1 MKYVPQFFGTC
12 KDTDERAYEKNML
25 KFIGKRLLTMIPVLL
40 GISLII
46 FLIMNLTPGD
56 ASGLILG
63 EGATKEAVEELR
75 EEMGWNDPVLV
86 QYGRYMVNVLTK
98 GDFGTSYI
106 SKVPVTHELAERLPN
121 TVKLAIG
128 SVVLMVMLG
137 IPIGILSAVK
147 QYSLVDN
154 VTLLTSMLICAMPSF
169 FMGLCLMLLFSLKLR
184 WLPAIGADTWKHF
197 ILPCITCCSV
207 HLAQLIRMT
216 RSNML
221 EVIRTDYVRTA
232 RAKGA
237 SERRVI
243 FGHALRNALL
253 PVITIVGLNLGAML
267 GGAVIT
273 ESVFSISGVGTMI
286 VNGIRKKDTPSV
298 MAAILLVAVM
308 ISLVNLI
315 VDIIYAYVDP
325 RLRSKLK

>member
-1 MKYVPQFFGTC
+1 
-12 KDTDERAYEKNML
+12 
-25 KFIGKRLLTMIPVLL
+25 
-40 GISLII
+40 
-46 FLIMNLTPGD
+46 
-56 ASGLILG
+56 
-63 EGATKEAVEELR
+63 
-75 EEMGWNDPVLV
+75 
-86 QYGRYMVNVLTK
+86 
-98 GDFGTSYI
+98 
-106 SKVPVTHELAERLPN
+106 
-121 TVKLAIG
+121 
-128 SVVLMVMLG
+128 
-137 IPIGILSAVK
+137 
-147 QYSLVDN
+147 
-154 VTLLTSMLICAMPSF
+154 
-169 FMGLCLMLLFSLKLR
+169 
-184 WLPAIGADTWKHF
+184 
-197 ILPCITCCSV
+197 
-207 HLAQLIRMT
+207 
-216 RSNML
+216 ML

-308 ISLVNLI
+308 ISMVNLI

>member
-1 MKYVPQFFGTC
+1 
-12 KDTDERAYEKNML
+12 ML
-25 KFIGKRLLTMIPVLL
+25 KFICKRLLTMIPVLL

-46 FLIMNLTPGD
+46 FLIMSLTPGD

-75 EEMGWNDPVLV
+75 EEMGWNDPVVV
-86 QYGRYMVNVLTK
+86 QYGRYMFNVLTK

-106 SKVPVTHELAERLPN
+106 SKVSVTQELSERLPN
-121 TVKLAIG
+121 TIKLAVG
-128 SVVLMVMLG
+128 SVSLMVLLG

-147 QYSLVDN
+147 QYSIVYN
-154 VTLLTSMLICAMPSF
+154 VTLLVSMLICAMPSF
-169 FMGLCLMLLFSLKLR
+169 FMGLCLMLAFSLKLN
-184 WLPAIGADTWKHF
+184 WFPSIGADTWKHF
-197 ILPCITCCSV
+197 VLPCITCCSV

-221 EVIRTDYVRTA
+221 EVIRSDYVRTA
-232 RAKGA
+232 RSKGA

-253 PVITIVGLNLGAML
+253 PVITVVGLNLGAML

-308 ISLVNLI
+308 ISVVNLV

>member
-1 MKYVPQFFGTC
+1 
-12 KDTDERAYEKNML
+12 
-25 KFIGKRLLTMIPVLL
+25 
-40 GISLII
+40 
-46 FLIMNLTPGD
+46 
-56 ASGLILG
+56 
-63 EGATKEAVEELR
+63 
-75 EEMGWNDPVLV
+75 
-86 QYGRYMVNVLTK
+86 
-98 GDFGTSYI
+98 
-106 SKVPVTHELAERLPN
+106 
-121 TVKLAIG
+121 
-128 SVVLMVMLG
+128 
-137 IPIGILSAVK
+137 
-147 QYSLVDN
+147 
-154 VTLLTSMLICAMPSF
+154 
-169 FMGLCLMLLFSLKLR
+169 
-184 WLPAIGADTWKHF
+184 
-197 ILPCITCCSV
+197 
-207 HLAQLIRMT
+207 
-216 RSNML
+216 ML

-253 PVITIVGLNLGAML
+253 PVSTIVGLNLGAML

-308 ISLVNLI
+308 ISMVNLI